1 MSKFTLH
8 WEECHDPLNW
18 GKTQRSGIKAL
29 KESFATKRVYLDP
42 NENDGWVVCE
52 CEYVTKTLK
61 EAIKLAKLHCIGN
74 GVDVFSII
82 KDDNYSEPVFT
93 EENL

>member
-1 MSKFTLH
+1 MSKFTLQ

-18 GKTQRSGIKAL
+18 GKTEKAGIKAL
-29 KESFATKRVYLDP
+29 KETFATKKVYLDP
-42 NENDGWVVCE
+42 NGDDGWVVCE

-74 GVDVFSII
+74 GVDVFSIC
-82 KDDNYSEPVFT
+82 KDDDYSKAVFT